1 MPEIAKL
8 AGNMCLQNCDCK
20 KPGRLLERPASSDS
34 APRSRLVRVDQKL
47 FAATALA
54 VDGDVV
60 ELQRFLQRHHFG
72 VVAGEG
78 GLWVGGGPGPQFRA
92 VGRSDLHQERE

>member
-1 MPEIAKL
+1 MPEIAKI
-8 AGNMCLQNCDCK
+8 AETVCLQNCDCK
-20 KPGRLLERPASSDS
+20 KTGRLLERPASSDS
-34 APRSRLVRVDQKL
+34 APRSRLVRIDQKL
-47 FAATALA
+47 LAGGALA

-78 GLWVGGGPGPQFRA
+78 RLEFGAHARAKLRA